1 MSPQHSSSPSRQDVE
16 INPAKA
22 EAKFIPNKIVK
33 DTLLVAS
40 FLGLAAI
47 AGATIGKADDVTV
60 TDVNGFS
67 VTLTEP
73 SQRSAPLPPPLGTF
87 AIAIPG
93 DADHLVTAHPWSK
106 AVMMLGSLAGYFP
119 SLADLPTGAVGGGFA
134 PNIEELL
141 ATDPDLVFQVG
152 FIGDDVLAPIIAAGL
167 PVLTINV
174 TANDDAMDWIPMM
187 GAAYGVEDRADW
199 ILSWRK
205 ETLASITQTL
215 AGLGDEDRPTVAH
228 LARYGDAL
236 RVVGGGHFRSWQI
249 EAMGGVNVASEVP
262 QRSAEISAEQLIAW
276 DPEIILLNAFQP
288 DLMPQMVY
296 DDPVLQSLAA
306 VRERRVYA
314 FPVGGDRWEAPVAES
329 PLGWMW
335 LSELLHPDRFR
346 WDYTAEITAAHE
358 MLYGQ
363 TPPPNAIGRMLK
375 LDANQGSTGY
385 ERFSA
390 F

>member
-1 MSPQHSSSPSRQDVE
+1 MSPQHSSSPSGQDVE
-16 INPAKA
+16 TNRAKA
-22 EAKFIPNKIVK
+22 EAKSIPNKILK

-106 AVMMLGSLAGYFP
+106 SVMMQGSLAGYFP
-119 SLADLPTGAVGGGFA
+119 SLAELPTGAVGGGFV

-187 GAAYGVEDRADW
+187 GAAYGVEDRADR
-199 ILSWRK
+199 ILSWRQ
-205 ETLASITQTL
+205 ETLASITRIL
-215 AGLGDEDRPTVAH
+215 ADLSDEDRPTVAH

-249 EAMGGVNVASEVP
+249 EAMGGVNVASDVR

-276 DPEIILLNAFQP
+276 DPEILLLNAFQP
-288 DLMPQMVY
+288 DLTPQMVY
-296 DDPVLQSLAA
+296 NDPVLQSLRA

-346 WDYTAEITAAHE
+346 WDDTAEITAAHE

-363 TPPPNAIGRMLK
+363 APSPGAIGQILK

-385 ERFSA
+385 ERFST